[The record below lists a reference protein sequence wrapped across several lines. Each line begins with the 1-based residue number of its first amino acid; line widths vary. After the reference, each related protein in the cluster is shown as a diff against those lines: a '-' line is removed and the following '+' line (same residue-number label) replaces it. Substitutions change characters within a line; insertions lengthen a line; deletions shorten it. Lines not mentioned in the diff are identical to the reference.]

1 MVGQTKICCWGAASR
16 LSISSDAVGVHLSEW
31 LMMDERPLEFMR
43 RATVLFT
50 ATLLLATAMAGCIET
65 MSSNAAPIVSFTI
78 SPSGTVKVGDTVTF
92 DASATRDPN
101 NDQMTFEW
109 NFGDDNTQEGIGLST
124 VTHTYNAEGARTVKL
139 TVTDS
144 GDMADFEEKTIVVA
158 SADAVLP
165 TASIVHYKDD
175 DCTGDDSPAGTF
187 ILAWICE
194 EEMETSDDT
203 VDAMTTIQLDGS
215 DSAAGDSSSYL
226 TDYEWDLDLNFDSDG
241 DGDMAN
247 DVDKTGENAEWTNVW
262 PGEYEIRLTVTD
274 NQGFVDTMDMDVFVN
289 YRGAWAEFT
298 IDGNGTSGSGAVVTF
313 EFPVTYNQDT
323 GNTVRYVKIQF
334 TYPKQDDDWQPG
346 TCTPSSICANK
357 LDAYVYNGTQSD
369 SDTEEV
375 ANTTYLDDESRTAG
389 DCSDDDRCID
399 LRLSTQHFRNY
410 LDGQWTVDLVN
421 EKAHDTTVKSFVIIL
436 EYK

>member
-1 MVGQTKICCWGAASR
+1 
-16 LSISSDAVGVHLSEW
+16 
-31 LMMDERPLEFMR
+31 MDERPLEFMR

-50 ATLLLATAMAGCIET
+50 ATLLLATAMAGCLET

-92 DASATRDPN
+92 DASGTRDPN

-124 VTHTYNAEGARTVKL
+124 VTHTYNVEGARTIKL

-144 GDMADFEEKTIVVA
+144 GDMADIEEKTIVVA
-158 SADAVLP
+158 SADAALP

-175 DCTGDDSPAGTF
+175 DCTGDDAPAGTF

-226 TDYEWDLDLNFDSDG
+226 TDYEWDLDINVDSDG
-241 DGDMAN
+241 DGDLAN

-298 IDGNGTSGSGAVVTF
+298 IDGNGTSGSGTITF
-313 EFPVTYNQDT
+313 EFPLTYNQDT
-323 GNTVRYVKIQF
+323 GNTIRYAKIQF

-410 LDGQWTVDLVN
+410 LDGQWTVDLTN

>member
-1 MVGQTKICCWGAASR
+1 
-16 LSISSDAVGVHLSEW
+16 
-31 LMMDERPLEFMR
+31 MR

-50 ATLLLATAMAGCIET
+50 ATLLLATAMAGCLET

-92 DASATRDPN
+92 DASGTRDPN

-124 VTHTYNAEGARTVKL
+124 VTHTYNVEGARTIKL

-144 GDMADFEEKTIVVA
+144 GDMADIEEKTIVVA
-158 SADAVLP
+158 SADAALP

-175 DCTGDDSPAGTF
+175 DCTGDDAPAGTF

-226 TDYEWDLDLNFDSDG
+226 TDYEWDLDINVDSDG
-241 DGDMAN
+241 DGDLAN

-262 PGEYEIRLTVTD
+262 
-274 NQGFVDTMDMDVFVN
+274 
-289 YRGAWAEFT
+289 
-298 IDGNGTSGSGAVVTF
+298 
-313 EFPVTYNQDT
+313 
-323 GNTVRYVKIQF
+323 
-334 TYPKQDDDWQPG
+334 
-346 TCTPSSICANK
+346 
-357 LDAYVYNGTQSD
+357 
-369 SDTEEV
+369 
-375 ANTTYLDDESRTAG
+375 
-389 DCSDDDRCID
+389 
-399 LRLSTQHFRNY
+399 
-410 LDGQWTVDLVN
+410 
-421 EKAHDTTVKSFVIIL
+421 
-436 EYK
+436 

>member
-1 MVGQTKICCWGAASR
+1 
-16 LSISSDAVGVHLSEW
+16 
-31 LMMDERPLEFMR
+31 MDERPLEFMR

-50 ATLLLATAMAGCIET
+50 ATLLLATAMAGCLET

-124 VTHTYNAEGARTVKL
+124 VTHTYNVEGARTIKL

-144 GDMADFEEKTIVVA
+144 GDMADIEEKTIVVA
-158 SADAVLP
+158 SADAALP

-175 DCTGDDSPAGTF
+175 DCTGDDAPAGTF

-226 TDYEWDLDLNFDSDG
+226 TDYEWDLDINVDSDG
-241 DGDMAN
+241 DGDLAN

-298 IDGNGTSGSGAVVTF
+298 IDGNGTSGSGTITF
-313 EFPVTYNQDT
+313 EFPLTYNQDT
-323 GNTVRYVKIQF
+323 GNTIRYAKIQF

-410 LDGQWTVDLVN
+410 LDGQWTVDLTN

>member
-1 MVGQTKICCWGAASR
+1 MVGRTKSCLRVAANRR
-16 LSISSDAVGVHLSEW
+16 LISSDAVGVHFSEW
-31 LMMDERPLEFMR
+31 LMTGKRPLGFMR
-43 RATVLFT
+43 RVTVLFT
-50 ATLLLATAMAGCIET
+50 ATLLLATAMAGCLET
-65 MSSNAAPIVSFTI
+65 MSSNSAPIVSFTI
-78 SPSGTVKVGDTVTF
+78 SPSGTVKVGDTVSF

-124 VTHTYNAEGARTVKL
+124 VTHTYNSEGPKTITL

-144 GDMADFEEKTIVVA
+144 GDMAGIETKNIVVA

-165 TASIVHYKDD
+165 TASINHYKDD
-175 DCTGDDSPAGTF
+175 DCTGENPPAGTF

-203 VDAMTTIQLDGS
+203 VDTMTTIQLDGS

-226 TDYEWDLDLNFDSDG
+226 TDYDINVDSDG
-241 DGDMAN
+241 DGDTAN

-274 NQGFVDTMDMDVFVN
+274 NQGFIDTMDMDVFVN

-298 IDGNGTSGSGAVVTF
+298 IDGNGTSGSGTVTF
-313 EFPVTYNQDT
+313 AYPVTYNQDT
-323 GNTVRYVKIQF
+323 GNTIRYVKIQF
-334 TYPKQDDDWQPG
+334 TYPKQDDDWAIGGEQ
-346 TCTPSSICANK
+346 SSNS
-357 LDAYVYNGTQSD
+357 LDAYVYNGSQSD

-375 ANTTYLDDESRTAG
+375 ANTTYLDDEQRTAG
-389 DCSDDDRCID
+389 DCSDDDRCVD

-410 LDGQWTVDLVN
+410 LDGQWTVDLIN
-421 EKAHDTTVKSFVIIL
+421 EQWHDTTVKSFVIIL

>member
-1 MVGQTKICCWGAASR
+1 
-16 LSISSDAVGVHLSEW
+16 
-31 LMMDERPLEFMR
+31 MR
-43 RATVLFT
+43 RAIVLLT
-50 ATLLLATAMAGCIET
+50 ATLFLATAMAGCLET

-78 SPSGTVKVGDTVTF
+78 SPSGTVKVGDTVSF

-109 NFGDDNTQEGIGLST
+109 KFGDDNTQEGIGLSS
-124 VTHTYNAEGARTVKL
+124 VTHTYNSEGPKTVTL

-144 GDMADFEEKTIVVA
+144 GNMADSETKNIVVA
-158 SADAVLP
+158 SADAALP
-165 TASIVHYKDD
+165 TASINHYKDD
-175 DCTGDDSPAGTF
+175 DCTGEDAPAGTF

-203 VDAMTTIQLDGS
+203 VDTMTTIQLDGS

-226 TDYEWDLDLNFDSDG
+226 TDYKWDLDINFDSDD
-241 DGDMAN
+241 DGDMTN
-247 DVDKTGENAEWTNVW
+247 DVDKTGENTEWTNVG
-262 PGEYEIRLTVTD
+262 PGEYEIRLSVTD

-298 IDGNGTSGSGAVVTF
+298 IDSNGTSGTGSVTF
-313 EFPVTYNQDT
+313 EYPITYNQDT
-323 GNTVRYVKIQF
+323 GNTIRYVKIQF
-334 TYPKQDDDWQPG
+334 TYPKQDDDWAIGGDQ
-346 TCTPSSICANK
+346 SSNS

-389 DCSDDDRCID
+389 DCSDDDRCVE

-410 LDGQWTVDLVN
+410 LDGQWTVDLIN
-421 EKAHDTTVKSFVIIL
+421 EQWHDTTVKSFVIIL

>member
-1 MVGQTKICCWGAASR
+1 
-16 LSISSDAVGVHLSEW
+16 
-31 LMMDERPLEFMR
+31 MDERPLEFMR

-50 ATLLLATAMAGCIET
+50 ATLLLATAMAGCLET

-92 DASATRDPN
+92 DASGTRDPN

-124 VTHTYNAEGARTVKL
+124 VTHTYNVEGARTIKL

-144 GDMADFEEKTIVVA
+144 GEMADFEEKTIVVA
-158 SADAVLP
+158 SADAALP

-175 DCTGDDSPAGTF
+175 DCTGDDAPAGTF

-226 TDYEWDLDLNFDSDG
+226 TDYEWDLDINVDSDG
-241 DGDMAN
+241 DGDLAN

-298 IDGNGTSGSGAVVTF
+298 IDGNGTSGSGTITF
-313 EFPVTYNQDT
+313 EFPLTYNQDT
-323 GNTVRYVKIQF
+323 GNTIRYAKIQF

-410 LDGQWTVDLVN
+410 LDGQWTVDLTN

>member
-1 MVGQTKICCWGAASR
+1 
-16 LSISSDAVGVHLSEW
+16 
-31 LMMDERPLEFMR
+31 MR

-50 ATLLLATAMAGCIET
+50 ATLLLATAMAGCLET

-92 DASATRDPN
+92 DASGTRDPN

-124 VTHTYNAEGARTVKL
+124 VTHTYNVEGARTIKL

-158 SADAVLP
+158 SADAALP

-175 DCTGDDSPAGTF
+175 DCTGDDAPAGTF

-226 TDYEWDLDLNFDSDG
+226 TDYEWDLDINVDSDG
-241 DGDMAN
+241 DGDLAN

-298 IDGNGTSGSGAVVTF
+298 IDGNGTSGSGTITF
-313 EFPVTYNQDT
+313 EFPLTYNQDT
-323 GNTVRYVKIQF
+323 GNTIRYAKIQF

-410 LDGQWTVDLVN
+410 LDGQWTVDLTN
-421 EKAHDTTVKSFVIIL
+421 EKA
-436 EYK
+436 

>member
-1 MVGQTKICCWGAASR
+1 MVDDGQT
-16 LSISSDAVGVHLSEW
+16 LPV
-31 LMMDERPLEFMR
+31 FMR
-43 RATVLFT
+43 RVTVLLT
-50 ATLLLATAMAGCIET
+50 ATLLLATAMAGCLET
-65 MSSNAAPIVSFTI
+65 MSGNSAPIVSFTI
-78 SPSGTVKVGDTVTF
+78 SPSGTVKVGDSVTF

-109 NFGDDNTQEGIGLST
+109 NFGDDNIQEGIGLSS
-124 VTHTYNAEGARTVKL
+124 VTHTYNAEGAKTVTL

-144 GDMADFEEKTIVVA
+144 GDMTNFETKSIFVA
-158 SADAVLP
+158 AADAELP
-165 TASIVHYKDD
+165 IASIAYYKDD
-175 DCTGDDSPAGTF
+175 DCTGENAPAGTF

-194 EEMETSDDT
+194 EEMETSDDV

-226 TDYEWDLDLNFDSDG
+226 TDYDWDLDINVDSDG
-241 DGDMAN
+241 DGDTAN
-247 DVDKTGENAEWTNVW
+247 DVDKTGENAEWTNAW

-274 NQGFVDTMDMDVFVN
+274 NQGFVATHDMDVFVN
-289 YRGAWAEFT
+289 YRGEWAEFT
-298 IDGNGTSGSGAVVTF
+298 IDSNGTSGTGSMLF

-323 GNTVRYVKIQF
+323 GNTIRYAKIQF
-334 TYPKQDDDWQPG
+334 TYPKQDDDWAIGGEQ
-346 TCTPSSICANK
+346 SSNS
-357 LDAYVYNGTQSD
+357 LDAYVYNGSESD

-375 ANTTYLDDESRTAG
+375 ANTTYLDDDQRTAG

-410 LDGQWTVDLVN
+410 LDGQWTVDLIN
-421 EKAHDTTVKSFVIIL
+421 ENWHDTTVKSFVIIL

>member
-1 MVGQTKICCWGAASR
+1 
-16 LSISSDAVGVHLSEW
+16 
-31 LMMDERPLEFMR
+31 MDERPLEFMR

-50 ATLLLATAMAGCIET
+50 ATLLLATAMAGCLET

-92 DASATRDPN
+92 DASGTRDPN

-124 VTHTYNAEGARTVKL
+124 VTHTYNVEGARTIKL

-158 SADAVLP
+158 SADAALP

-175 DCTGDDSPAGTF
+175 DCTGDDAPAGTF

-226 TDYEWDLDLNFDSDG
+226 TDYEWDLDINVDSDG
-241 DGDMAN
+241 DGDLAN

-298 IDGNGTSGSGAVVTF
+298 IDGNGTSGSGTITF
-313 EFPVTYNQDT
+313 EFPLTYNQDT
-323 GNTVRYVKIQF
+323 GNTIRYAKIQF
-334 TYPKQDDDWQPG
+334 TYPKQDDDWQQG

-410 LDGQWTVDLVN
+410 LDGQWTVDLTN

>member
-1 MVGQTKICCWGAASR
+1 
-16 LSISSDAVGVHLSEW
+16 
-31 LMMDERPLEFMR
+31 MMDERPLEFMR

-50 ATLLLATAMAGCIET
+50 ATLLLATAMAGCLET

-92 DASATRDPN
+92 DASGTRDPN

-124 VTHTYNAEGARTVKL
+124 VTHTYNVEGARTIKL

-158 SADAVLP
+158 SADAALP

-175 DCTGDDSPAGTF
+175 DCTGDDAPAGTF

-226 TDYEWDLDLNFDSDG
+226 TDYEWDLDINVDSDG
-241 DGDMAN
+241 DGDLAN

-298 IDGNGTSGSGAVVTF
+298 IDSNGTSGSGIATF
-313 EFPVTYNQDT
+313 AFPVTYNQDT
-323 GNTVRYVKIQF
+323 GNTVRYVKVQF
-334 TYPKQDDDWQPG
+334 SYPKLDDDWPAG
-346 TCTPSSICANK
+346 TCSEQTGCSNK

-410 LDGQWTVDLVN
+410 LDGQWTVDLTN

>member
-1 MVGQTKICCWGAASR
+1 
-16 LSISSDAVGVHLSEW
+16 
-31 LMMDERPLEFMR
+31 MR
-43 RATVLFT
+43 RAIVLLT
-50 ATLLLATAMAGCIET
+50 AALFLATAMAGCLET

-78 SPSGTVKVGDTVTF
+78 SPSGTVKVGDTVSF

-109 NFGDDNTQEGIGLST
+109 KFGDDNTQEGIGLSS
-124 VTHTYNAEGARTVKL
+124 VTHTYNSEGPKTVTL

-144 GDMADFEEKTIVVA
+144 GNMADSETKNIVVA
-158 SADAVLP
+158 SADAALP
-165 TASIVHYKDD
+165 TASINHYKDD
-175 DCTGDDSPAGTF
+175 DCTGEDAPAGTF

-194 EEMETSDDT
+194 EEMDTSDDT
-203 VDAMTTIQLDGS
+203 VDTMTTIQLDGS

-226 TDYEWDLDLNFDSDG
+226 TDYKWDLDINFDSDD

-247 DVDKTGENAEWTNVW
+247 DVDKTGENAEWTNVG
-262 PGEYEIRLTVTD
+262 PGEYEIRLSVTD

-298 IDGNGTSGSGAVVTF
+298 IDSNGTSGSGTMTF
-313 EFPVTYNQDT
+313 EYPITYNQDT
-323 GNTVRYVKIQF
+323 SNTIRYVKIQF
-334 TYPKQDDDWQPG
+334 AYPKLDDDWPAG
-346 TCTPSSICANK
+346 TCSEQTGCSNK
-357 LDAYVYNGTQSD
+357 LDAYVFNGSQSD

-389 DCSDDDRCID
+389 DCSDDDRCVE

-410 LDGQWTVDLVN
+410 LDGSWSVDLTN

>member
-1 MVGQTKICCWGAASR
+1 
-16 LSISSDAVGVHLSEW
+16 LISSDAVGVHFSEW
-31 LMMDERPLEFMR
+31 LMTGKRPLGFMR
-43 RATVLFT
+43 RVTVLFT
-50 ATLLLATAMAGCIET
+50 ATLLLATAMAGCLET
-65 MSSNAAPIVSFTI
+65 MSSNSAPIVSFTI
-78 SPSGTVKVGDTVTF
+78 SPSGTVKVGDTVSF

-124 VTHTYNAEGARTVKL
+124 VTHTYNSEGPKTITL

-144 GDMADFEEKTIVVA
+144 GDMAGIETKNIVVA

-165 TASIVHYKDD
+165 TASINHYKDD
-175 DCTGDDSPAGTF
+175 DCTGENPPAGTF

-203 VDAMTTIQLDGS
+203 VDTMTTIQLDGS

-226 TDYEWDLDLNFDSDG
+226 TDYEWDLDINVDSDG
-241 DGDMAN
+241 DGDTAN

-274 NQGFVDTMDMDVFVN
+274 NQGFIDTMDMDVFVN

-298 IDGNGTSGSGAVVTF
+298 IDGNGTSGSGTVTF
-313 EFPVTYNQDT
+313 AYPVTYNQDT
-323 GNTVRYVKIQF
+323 GNTIRYVKIQF
-334 TYPKQDDDWQPG
+334 TYPKQDDDWAIGGEQ
-346 TCTPSSICANK
+346 SSNS
-357 LDAYVYNGTQSD
+357 LDAYVYNGSQSD

-375 ANTTYLDDESRTAG
+375 ANTTYLDDEQRTAG
-389 DCSDDDRCID
+389 DCSDDDRCVD

-410 LDGQWTVDLVN
+410 LDGQWTVDLIN
-421 EKAHDTTVKSFVIIL
+421 EQWHDTTVKSFVIIL

>member
-1 MVGQTKICCWGAASR
+1 
-16 LSISSDAVGVHLSEW
+16 
-31 LMMDERPLEFMR
+31 MMDERPLEFMR

-50 ATLLLATAMAGCIET
+50 ATLLLATAMAGCLET

-124 VTHTYNAEGARTVKL
+124 VTHTYNVEGARTIKL

-144 GDMADFEEKTIVVA
+144 GDMADIEEKTIVVA
-158 SADAVLP
+158 SADAALP

-175 DCTGDDSPAGTF
+175 DCTGDDAPAGTF

-226 TDYEWDLDLNFDSDG
+226 TDYEWDLDINVDSDG
-241 DGDMAN
+241 DGDLAN

-298 IDGNGTSGSGAVVTF
+298 IDGNGTSGSGTVTF
-313 EFPVTYNQDT
+313 EFPLTYNQDT
-323 GNTVRYVKIQF
+323 GNTIRYAKIQF
-334 TYPKQDDDWQPG
+334 TYPKQDDDWAIGGEQ
-346 TCTPSSICANK
+346 SSNK

-410 LDGQWTVDLVN
+410 LDGQWTVDLIN
-421 EKAHDTTVKSFVIIL
+421 ENFHDTTVKSFVIIL

>member
-1 MVGQTKICCWGAASR
+1 
-16 LSISSDAVGVHLSEW
+16 
-31 LMMDERPLEFMR
+31 MDERPLEFMR

-50 ATLLLATAMAGCIET
+50 ATLLMATAMAGCLET

-92 DASATRDPN
+92 DASGTRDPN

-124 VTHTYNAEGARTVKL
+124 VTHTYNVEGARTIKL

-144 GDMADFEEKTIVVA
+144 GDMADIEEKTIVVA
-158 SADAVLP
+158 SADAALP

-175 DCTGDDSPAGTF
+175 DCTGDDAPAGTF

-226 TDYEWDLDLNFDSDG
+226 TDYEWDLDINVDSDG
-241 DGDMAN
+241 DGDLAN

-298 IDGNGTSGSGAVVTF
+298 IDGNGTSGSGTITF
-313 EFPVTYNQDT
+313 EFPLTYNQDT
-323 GNTVRYVKIQF
+323 GNTIRYAKIQF

-410 LDGQWTVDLVN
+410 LDGQWTVDLTN

>member
-1 MVGQTKICCWGAASR
+1 
-16 LSISSDAVGVHLSEW
+16 
-31 LMMDERPLEFMR
+31 MDERPLEFMR

-50 ATLLLATAMAGCIET
+50 ATLLLATAMAGCLET

-92 DASATRDPN
+92 DASGTRDPN

-124 VTHTYNAEGARTVKL
+124 VTHTYNVEGARTIKL

-144 GDMADFEEKTIVVA
+144 GDMADIEEKTIVVA
-158 SADAVLP
+158 SADAALP

-175 DCTGDDSPAGTF
+175 DCTGDDAPAGTF

-226 TDYEWDLDLNFDSDG
+226 TDYEWDLDINVDSDG
-241 DGDMAN
+241 DGDLAN

-298 IDGNGTSGSGAVVTF
+298 IDGNGTSGSGTITF
-313 EFPVTYNQDT
+313 EFPLTYNQDT
-323 GNTVRYVKIQF
+323 GNTIRYAKIQF
-334 TYPKQDDDWQPG
+334 TYPKQDDDWAIGGEQ
-346 TCTPSSICANK
+346 SSNK

-410 LDGQWTVDLVN
+410 LDGQWTVDLTN

>member
-1 MVGQTKICCWGAASR
+1 
-16 LSISSDAVGVHLSEW
+16 
-31 LMMDERPLEFMR
+31 MDERPLEFMR

-50 ATLLLATAMAGCIET
+50 ATLLLATAMAGCLET

-92 DASATRDPN
+92 DASGTRDPN

-124 VTHTYNAEGARTVKL
+124 VTHTYNVEGARTIKL

-158 SADAVLP
+158 SADAALP

-175 DCTGDDSPAGTF
+175 DCTGDDAPAGTF

-226 TDYEWDLDLNFDSDG
+226 TDYEWDLDINVDSDG
-241 DGDMAN
+241 DGDLAN

-298 IDGNGTSGSGAVVTF
+298 IDGNGTSGSGTITF
-313 EFPVTYNQDT
+313 EFPLTYNQDT
-323 GNTVRYVKIQF
+323 GNTIRYAKIQF

-410 LDGQWTVDLVN
+410 LDGQWTVDLTN

>member
-1 MVGQTKICCWGAASR
+1 MDGRTKICYWAAANRR
-16 LSISSDAVGVHLSEW
+16 LISSDAVGVHFSEW
-31 LMMDERPLEFMR
+31 LMTGKRPLRFMR
-43 RATVLFT
+43 RLTVLFT
-50 ATLLLATAMAGCIET
+50 ATLLLATAMAGCLET
-65 MSSNAAPIVSFTI
+65 MSSNSAPIVSFTI
-78 SPSGTVKVGDTVTF
+78 SPSGTVKVGDTVSF

-124 VTHTYNAEGARTVKL
+124 VTHTYNSEGPKTITL

-144 GDMADFEEKTIVVA
+144 GDMAGIETKSIVVA

-165 TASIVHYKDD
+165 TASINHYKDD
-175 DCTGDDSPAGTF
+175 DCTGENPPAGTF

-194 EEMETSDDT
+194 EEMEPNDDT

-226 TDYEWDLDLNFDSDG
+226 TDYEWDLDINVDSDG
-241 DGDMAN
+241 DGDTAN

-274 NQGFVDTMDMDVFVN
+274 NQGFIDTMDMDVFVN

-298 IDGNGTSGSGAVVTF
+298 IEGNGTSGSGTMTF
-313 EFPVTYNQDT
+313 AYPVTYNQDT
-323 GNTVRYVKIQF
+323 GNTIRYVKIQF

-357 LDAYVYNGTQSD
+357 LDAYVFNGSQSD

-375 ANTTYLDDESRTAG
+375 ANSTYLDDEQRTAG

-410 LDGQWTVDLVN
+410 LDGGWTVDLVN